1 MYFARTVFALC
12 SAVLLLLA
20 ETGCSGTGK
29 GANAPSG
36 PTSEAVKPV
45 TLTMYFKCFAVS
57 DDDFARDFAGP
68 VAKKYPHITLQ
79 KLDCTDANQFNQMIV
94 AKELPD
100 IIDDGITNMPI
111 LLDMDVPTDLNELV
125 RKYEFNLGGIT
136 PQILQFFKQF
146 GRSGEL
152 YSLPRTQNVF
162 ATYYNKDLFD
172 KFGAAYPVDGMTWE
186 QYIELAK
193 KLTVVEKESRY
204 YGLQMGYFNRVQTQL
219 SLPFADPATGKAQIQ
234 QQPGWRS
241 MFSLFQTVF
250 NIPNNRPPTAGVLY
264 QGSNRFTKDRN
275 VAIFPDIFIG
285 QAMEPFNKEGI
296 GWDIASFPVFADKP
310 KTGIGVFANGFVIPK
325 TSKHKEEAFQA
336 IAHLL
341 SPEVQAE
348 STRNG
353 NMTVLDS
360 KDIKQRFLENS
371 PVYRGKNIPAFY
383 YNNVAE
389 PYATTKYDLIAS
401 NLYTDALRQFIFGTK
416 DLNTVLREAE
426 EAADRAIAAE
436 RAK

>member
-1 MYFARTVFALC
+1 MPFVKTIFVSCFAAL
-12 SAVLLLLA
+12 LILA
-20 ETGCSGTGK
+20 ATGCSSSGK
-29 GANAPSG
+29 GTNDPSVQ
-36 PTSEAVKPV
+36 TNEAAKPV

-68 VAKKYPHITLQ
+68 VSRKYPHITLQ
-79 KLDCTDANQFNQMIV
+79 KIDCTDANQFNQMIV

-125 RKYEFNLGGIT
+125 RKYEFDLGAIT

-146 GRSGEL
+146 GQNGEL

-172 KFGAAYPVDGMTWE
+172 KFGVAYPVDGMTWD

-193 KLTVVEKESRY
+193 RLTVVERDSRY
-204 YGLQMGYFNRVQTQL
+204 YGLQMGYFNRLQTQL
-219 SLPFADPATGKAQIQ
+219 SLPFTDPATGKALIQ
-234 QQPGWRS
+234 QHEGWRS
-241 MFSLFQTVF
+241 MFSVFQTIF
-250 NIPNNRPPTAGVLY
+250 SIPNNRPPAAGVLY
-264 QGSNRFTKDRN
+264 HGLNRFTKDRN
-275 VAIFPDIFIG
+275 VAILPDIFIG
-285 QAMEPFNKEGI
+285 QAMDQFNKEGI

-348 STRNG
+348 ATRNG
-353 NMTVLDS
+353 NMTVLDR
-360 KDIKQRFLENS
+360 KDIKQNFLANS
-371 PVYRGKNIPAFY
+371 AVYRGKNIPAFY

-389 PYATTKYDLIAS
+389 PYITTKYDLVAS
-401 NLYTDALRQFIFGTK
+401 NAYTEALRQFIFGSK

-426 EAADRAIAAE
+426 EAANKAIASE